1 MLTSLAFI
9 FLVGL
14 SMAAVC
20 QRLGL
25 SRMIGML
32 ITGVVLGPYVLDLLA
47 APSLLSI
54 SAQLRQMALIICD
67 PVGSLCHRCQRSEAD
82 RIQKISSENKEEHHE

>member
-32 ITGVVLGPYVLDLLA
+32 ITGVVLGSYVLDLLV
-47 APSLLSI
+47 PSLLSI

-67 PVGSLCHRCQRSEAD
+67 SVGSLCHRCQLSEAA
-82 RIQKISSENKEEHHE
+82 

>member
-1 MLTSLAFI
+1 MLTSLAFG

-20 QRLGL
+20 RRLGL

-32 ITGVVLGPYVLDLLA
+32 ITGVVLGSYVLDLL

-67 PVGSLCHRCQRSEAD
+67 PVGSLCHRCQRSEAA
-82 RIQKISSENKEEHHE
+82 